1 MMIDR
6 WCGGVYL
13 NILFARSVKF
23 CKLDIDHQPWYW
35 IIKKSHIQWVHP
47 PFHPLWY
54 KVRFIRKI
62 VPQSSHLWLLQSRR
76 SNLAC
81 LWLSCKVFTTF
92 FDNVNSYYREF
103 AKARVSNLMP
113 HETKNQ
119 YHQLLLLQKQG
130 LCKFMRLITL
140 FLGQLPSYDFYQ
152 VIPRCLLSWTLP
164 SGHES

>member
-1 MMIDR
+1 MKLGKISFSPLCAKNSNFFPSR
-6 WCGGVYL
+6 VHFILYLGSWWWYVCAGVYL
-13 NILFARSVKF
+13 NILFSFFFARSVKF

-47 PFHPLWY
+47 PFHPLWH
-54 KVRFIRKI
+54 KGRFIRKI
-62 VPQSSHLWLLQSRR
+62 VPQSSHLWFWQSSG

-81 LWLSCKVFTTF
+81 LWLSCNVFTPF

-119 YHQLLLLQKQG
+119 YHHYRSKVFANLWG
-130 LCKFMRLITL
+130 
-140 FLGQLPSYDFYQ
+140 
-152 VIPRCLLSWTLP
+152 
-164 SGHES
+164 